1 MKVAIVGYG
10 KMGREV
16 EAAAVRRGHS
26 VVARVDPGGGADGVA
41 RRITRASLRGATV
54 AFEFTAPGSAEA
66 NVIALLGA
74 GVAVVCGTTG
84 WDPSSRAVALA
95 ARRAGKGAVIAPNFS
110 PGMALFA
117 EVVREAAGRFLGTG
131 GYDPFVVE
139 SHHRAKKDAPSGTA
153 LKLAGIVASCAPARA
168 EVVAGMP
175 SGAVVRPGAVHV
187 ASVRAG
193 HEPGT
198 HTVGFDGAHDAV
210 TLVHRARDR
219 AGLALGAVLAA
230 EWVARRRGIH
240 GFDEVVAD
248 WVRAGGGK

>member
-26 VVARVDPGGGADGVA
+26 VVARIDPEGGADGVA
-41 RRITRASLRGATV
+41 RRLTRASLRGAAV
-54 AFEFTAPGSAEA
+54 AFEFTVPGSAEA
-66 NVIALLGA
+66 NVIALLEA

-84 WDPSSRAVALA
+84 WNASSRAVALA

-117 EVVREAAGRFLGTG
+117 EVVREAARRFLGTG
-131 GYDPFVVE
+131 AYDPFVVE

-153 LKLAGIVASCAPARA
+153 LKLAGIVASSAPERA

-175 SGAVVRPGAVHV
+175 SGAVRPGAVHV

-248 WVRAGGGK
+248 WVRAGGEK